1 MADITAGMVK
11 ELRERT
17 GLGMMECKKA
27 LEEAAGD
34 MKKAEDLLRIKSGA
48 KAGKM
53 AGRIAAEGAI
63 GLYVS
68 GDGKLGALVEVNCET
83 DFVARDVNFAGFV
96 KSVAELAASRGIT
109 DVDALAGTELSPG
122 HTVEATRQALVMK
135 LGENMSVRRIAVHK
149 AKGKLASYLH
159 GTRIG
164 VMLDL
169 EGGDDVLGKDLSMHI
184 AASKPISV
192 SRDQVSAELISRER
206 EIARARALESGKPAN
221 LIDKIVEGSVQKY
234 LAEVTLLGQP
244 FVKDDKVTVEKLL
257 AAKGARVNAFT
268 VFIVGEGIEKKSS
281 DFAADVAAQARQA
294 KKGGDEK
301 GENDKGLHPA

>member
-27 LEEAAGD
+27 LEEAGGD

-63 GLYVS
+63 GVHVS
-68 GDGKLGALVEVNCET
+68 GDGKLGALVEINCET
-83 DFVARDVNFAGFV
+83 DFVAKDANFAAFV
-96 KSVAELAASRGIT
+96 KAVAQLAATRGIT
-109 DVDALAGTELSPG
+109 DVDALGKAELSPG
-122 HTVEATRQALVMK
+122 QTVEAARQALVMK
-135 LGENMSVRRIAVHK
+135 LGENLSVRRIAVHK
-149 AKGKLASYLH
+149 AKGKLAYYLH
-159 GTRIG
+159 GTKIG
-164 VMLDL
+164 VMLDM

-192 SRDQVSAELISRER
+192 SRDQVAAELISRER
-206 EIARARALESGKPAN
+206 AIAKARAMESGKPAN
-221 LIDKIVEGSVQKY
+221 LIDKIVEGSLQKY
-234 LAEVTLLGQP
+234 LSEVTLLGQP

-257 AAKGARVNAFT
+257 AGKGAKVNAFT
-268 VFIVGEGIEKKSS
+268 LFVVGEGIEKKST
-281 DFAADVAAQARQA
+281 DFAAEVAAQAAQA
-294 KKGGDEK
+294 R
-301 GENDKGLHPA
+301 

>member
-27 LEEAAGD
+27 LEEAGGD

-53 AGRIAAEGAI
+53 AGRVAAEGAI
-63 GLYVS
+63 GVHVS
-68 GDGKLGALVEVNCET
+68 GDGKLGAMVEINCET
-83 DFVARDVNFAGFV
+83 DFVAKDANFAAFV
-96 KSVAELAASRGIT
+96 KAVAQLAATKGNT
-109 DVDALAGTELSPG
+109 DVDALARTELSPG
-122 HTVEATRQALVMK
+122 QTVEAARQALVMK
-135 LGENMSVRRIAVHK
+135 LGENLSVRRIAVHK
-149 AKGKLASYLH
+149 AKGKLAYYLH
-159 GTRIG
+159 GTKIG

-192 SRDQVSAELISRER
+192 SRDQVAPELISRER
-206 EIARARALESGKPAN
+206 AIATARAMESGKPAN
-221 LIDKIVEGSVQKY
+221 LIDKIVDGSLQKY
-234 LAEVTLLGQP
+234 LSEVTLLGQP

-257 AAKGARVNAFT
+257 AAKGAKVNAFT
-268 VFIVGEGIEKKSS
+268 LFVVGEGIEKKSS
-281 DFAADVAAQARQA
+281 DFAAEVAAQAAQA
-294 KKGGDEK
+294 R
-301 GENDKGLHPA
+301 

>member
-27 LEEAAGD
+27 LEEAGGD

-53 AGRIAAEGAI
+53 AGRVAAEGAI
-63 GLYVS
+63 GIYVS
-68 GDGKLGALVEVNCET
+68 ADGKLGALVEVNCET
-83 DFVARDVNFAGFV
+83 DFVAKDANFAGFV
-96 KSVAELAASRGIT
+96 KSVAELAAVKGVT
-109 DVDALAGTELSPG
+109 DVDVLAKTELSSG
-122 HTVEATRQALVMK
+122 QTVEASRQALVMK
-135 LGENMSVRRIAVHK
+135 LGENMSVRRVAVHK
-149 AKGKLASYLH
+149 AKGKLAHYLH
-159 GTRIG
+159 GTKIG

-192 SRDQVSAELISRER
+192 SKDQVSAELISRER
-206 EIARARALESGKPAN
+206 EIAKARALESGKPAN
-221 LIDKIVEGSVQKY
+221 LIDKIVEGSVHKY

-257 AAKGARVNAFT
+257 ASKGAKVNAFT
-268 VFIVGEGIEKKSS
+268 LFIVGQGIEKKSS
-281 DFAADVAAQARQA
+281 DFAAEVAAQAAQA
-294 KKGGDEK
+294 R
-301 GENDKGLHPA
+301 

>member
-27 LEEAAGD
+27 LEEAGGD
-34 MKKAEDLLRIKSGA
+34 IKKAEDLLRIKSGA

-53 AGRIAAEGAI
+53 AGRVAAEGAI
-63 GLYVS
+63 GVYVS
-68 GDGKLGALVEVNCET
+68 ADGKLGALVEVNCET
-83 DFVARDVNFAGFV
+83 DFVAKDANFAGFV
-96 KSVAELAASRGIT
+96 KSVAGLAAAKGIT
-109 DVDALAGTELSPG
+109 AVDALARTELSPG
-122 HTVEATRQALVMK
+122 QTVEAARQALVMK
-135 LGENMSVRRIAVHK
+135 LGENMSVRRIAVHR
-149 AKGKLASYLH
+149 AKGRLAHYLH

-169 EGGDDVLGKDLSMHI
+169 EGGDDVLGKNLSMHI

-206 EIARARALESGKPAN
+206 EIATARALESGKPAN
-221 LIDKIVEGSVQKY
+221 IVDKIVEGSVQKY

-257 AAKGARVNAFT
+257 AARGARVNAFT
-268 VFIVGEGIEKKSS
+268 LFIVGEGIEKKSS
-281 DFAADVAAQARQA
+281 DFAAEVAAQASQA
-294 KKGGDEK
+294 KKGEDER
-301 GENDKGLHPA
+301 DPQPS

>member
-27 LEEAAGD
+27 LEEAGGD

-53 AGRIAAEGAI
+53 AGRVAAEGAI
-63 GLYVS
+63 GVYVS
-68 GDGKLGALVEVNCET
+68 ADGKLGALVEVNCET
-83 DFVARDVNFAGFV
+83 DFVAKDVNFAGFV
-96 KSVAELAASRGIT
+96 KSVAALAAIKGLT
-109 DVDALAGTELSPG
+109 DVDVLAKAELSPG
-122 HTVEATRQALVMK
+122 QTVEAARQALVMK
-135 LGENMSVRRIAVHK
+135 LGENMSVRRIAVHR
-149 AKGKLASYLH
+149 AKGKLAHYLH
-159 GTRIG
+159 GARIG

-184 AASKPISV
+184 AASKPICV
-192 SRDQVSAELISRER
+192 SKDQVSADLISRER

-234 LAEVTLLGQP
+234 LAEVTLLGQA

-257 AAKGARVNAFT
+257 ASKAARVNAFT
-268 VFIVGEGIEKKSS
+268 LFIVGEGIAKKSS
-281 DFAADVAAQARQA
+281 DFAAEVAAQAAQA
-294 KKGGDEK
+294 R
-301 GENDKGLHPA
+301 